1 MFEFIKAGGWLM
13 FPIILSSVL
22 ALAIIIERFIAL
34 QVRKVVPREDIERAR
49 QMAASGK
56 VNNAVLDDL
65 RASSLVGRVLS
76 VGLESRD
83 LPRHI
88 MKENVEEAGRHVVHS
103 MERYMTALGTIAAI
117 TPLMGL
123 LGTVL
128 GMIQTFSAI
137 TRVGVGNPTELAG
150 GIAQAL
156 ITTAAGISIAIV
168 ALIFHRYFKA
178 RVDNYV
184 VEMEQ
189 EAVRLIEIANANR
202 KTPAMPGAMAAATR
216 PTAASASAPQKPAV
230 RPAATAPGRGGKAA

>member
-13 FPIILSSVL
+13 FPILLSSII
-22 ALAIIIERFIAL
+22 ALAIIIERFLAL
-34 QVRKVVPREDIERAR
+34 QVNKVVPKVDIERAR
-49 QMAASGK
+49 KMAASSGK
-56 VNNAVLDDL
+56 LNDNAIADL
-65 RASSLVGRVLS
+65 RSSSLVGRVLAI
-76 VGLESRD
+76 GLESRD

-103 MERYMTALGTIAAI
+103 MERYLTALGTIAAI

-137 TRVGVGNPTELAG
+137 TRVGIGNPTELAG

-156 ITTAAGISIAIV
+156 ITTAAGISIAII

-184 VEMEQ
+184 VQMEQ
-189 EAVRLIEIANANR
+189 EALRLIEITNENR
-202 KTPAMPGAMAAATR
+202 KTVPAAPSTRSSARPAPRQPADASGGRQAAMA
-216 PTAASASAPQKPAV
+216 
-230 RPAATAPGRGGKAA
+230 GRGNRA